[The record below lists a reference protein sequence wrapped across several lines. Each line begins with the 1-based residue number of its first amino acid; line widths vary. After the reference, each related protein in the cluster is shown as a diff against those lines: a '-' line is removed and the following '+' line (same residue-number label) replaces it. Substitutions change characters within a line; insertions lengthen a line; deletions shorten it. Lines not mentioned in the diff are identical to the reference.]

1 MALSQKAKEILN
13 RQDLIAKRNLWYER
27 MQTVI
32 QSTDSEWNRKH
43 VFAVMGIN
51 GKGKH
56 DFYTEPELWVEEC
69 LEDLAARC
77 NVLENDNYFCP
88 LCVQLDF
95 YGVHYLDKML
105 GAELFFQDAQ
115 WYNRYLTTPIGNLQ
129 APDLKTNELWAL
141 TKRALEAFL
150 KADVALPCIGL
161 PAISSP
167 LNVAVNLYGG
177 EFMVEMLCEP
187 ENAMKDLTL
196 IAELQCEIHRLC
208 REMVP
213 ADQLQ
218 CVACDGRNQ
227 LPGYGQLCGC
237 TTQLL
242 SGELYAEMIAP
253 LDEKLLSVYP
263 NGGMIHLCGSHTQHI
278 ESFRKMKSL
287 TSVQI
292 NDRAS
297 DDLQAYFEGLRDD
310 QIIYF
315 CPCEKVPLEKALEIT
330 GGKRLIV
337 VGHQSGPIY
346 K

>member
-1 MALSQKAKEILN
+1 MALSHKTKEILN
-13 RQDLIAKRNLWYER
+13 SPDLIAKRNLWYER
-27 MQTVI
+27 MQNVFV
-32 QSTDSEWNRKH
+32 SADSEWNRKH

-51 GKGKH
+51 GRRKH
-56 DFYTEPELWVEEC
+56 DFCTEPELAVEDC
-69 LEDLAARC
+69 LEDLAERYS
-77 NVLENDNYFCP
+77 VLDNDNSFHP

-105 GAELFFQDAQ
+105 GADVFFQDDQ
-115 WYNRYLTTPIGNLQ
+115 WYNRYLKTPIGTLQ

-141 TKRALEAFL
+141 TKRALEAFVR
-150 KADVALPCIGL
+150 ADAALPCIGL
-161 PAISSP
+161 PVIASP

-177 EFMVEMLCEP
+177 DFLVEMLCEP

-196 IAELQCEIHRLC
+196 IADLQCELHRLC
-208 REMVP
+208 REIDP

-227 LPGYGQLCGC
+227 PPGYGQLCGC

-242 SGELYAEMIAP
+242 SGELYAEMVAH

-278 ESFRKMKSL
+278 EQFRKMKSL
-287 TSVQI
+287 TSVQL

-310 QIIYF
+310 QIIYY
-315 CPCEKVPLEKALEIT
+315 CPSENLPLEKALDIT
-330 GGKRLIV
+330 GGRRLIV
-337 VGHQSGPIY
+337 VGNGPIY
-346 K
+346 KK